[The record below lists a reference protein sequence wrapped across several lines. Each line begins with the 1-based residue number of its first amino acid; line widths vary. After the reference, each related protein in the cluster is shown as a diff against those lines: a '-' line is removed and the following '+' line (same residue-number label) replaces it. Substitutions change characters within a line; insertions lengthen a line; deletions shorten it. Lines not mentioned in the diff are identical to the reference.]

1 MKAVF
6 EVCLLLIKASSPRAK
21 SEPAE
26 EKDSRLK
33 VVEDEFGSSKR
44 LTGVRFLSVFLP
56 W

>member
-1 MKAVF
+1 VKAVF
-6 EVCLLLIKASSPRAK
+6 EVCLLLIKASSPRAR

-56 W
+56 